1 MKKNRNYVNE
11 QLLCFVSSKD
21 PSRQLCSTGNLLGNP
36 LVSFPDLHGID
47 SASAGDDEEV
57 VEEVGSGEE
66 LGAQC
71 KFECK
76 RVDYKA
82 R

>member
-1 MKKNRNYVNE
+1 M
-11 QLLCFVSSKD
+11 
-21 PSRQLCSTGNLLGNP
+21 
-36 LVSFPDLHGID
+36 SFPDLHGID
-47 SASAGDDEEV
+47 SASSAGVDEEV

-71 KFECK
+71 KFECN